1 MVIVTFLGAVHWGV
15 AMATPLTSHIAV
27 KLANESF
34 VYSVIPSLVAWP
46 IALMEPG
53 TLGDT
58 KLSTGCVGWPI
69 RGCLN
74 RCRALTEAVVAE

>member
-1 MVIVTFLGAVHWGV
+1 VTFLGAVHWGL

-27 KLANESF
+27 RLANESF

-53 TLGDT
+53 ALGAT
-58 KLSTGCVGWPI
+58 KVFFWGGRGYQGLGAMTCATG
-69 RGCLN
+69 
-74 RCRALTEAVVAE
+74 RCC